1 MAYEFYVTVEG
12 SKQGKLKGESDR
24 QAHADKL
31 AGLSF
36 HYSVG
41 SAREASSGMATGRR
55 VHQPVSFVKEWG
67 AASPQLFAALTSN
80 ESCKSVL
87 FEFVR
92 TDESGQEHI
101 FHTIKLVNALV
112 TEIEQYVEPGDTGP
126 LEKISFMFQKI
137 ELENIDGKTT
147 AVDEVRGQR

>member
-12 SKQGKLKGESDR
+12 TKQGKFKGESTR

-41 SAREASSGMATGRR
+41 SPREAASGMATGRR

-92 TDESGQEHI
+92 TDESGQERI
-101 FHTIKLVNALV
+101 FHTIKLVNALI
-112 TEIEQYVEPGDTGP
+112 TEIEQYVEQGATGP
-126 LEKISFMFQKI
+126 LEKISFTFQRI
-137 ELENIDGKTT
+137 ELENLDGHTS
-147 AVDEVRGQR
+147 AVDESRGQR